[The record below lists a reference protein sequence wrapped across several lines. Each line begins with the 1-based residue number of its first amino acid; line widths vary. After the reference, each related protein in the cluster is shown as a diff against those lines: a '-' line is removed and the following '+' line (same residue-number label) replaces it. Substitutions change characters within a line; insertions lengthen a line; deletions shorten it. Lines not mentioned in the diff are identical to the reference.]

1 MESPYWQTAGQ
12 GHHVDLGTL
21 KLICFDLLNLI
32 EASRAVVEN
41 FDAMEAEEGRRLDT
55 RTQPLI
61 ALHVELSDVQVRKH
75 LLQLALL
82 TRTYDDLMRDSELS
96 GAYRQHVLK
105 YDGGDA
111 LGWISDGHF
120 GVRQACNKIIHAR
133 EIRPTY
139 DRLDRT
145 VIEGFEDEET
155 LIFLTGE
162 VELNG
167 RHNATNWEGAIY
179 IQPFIET
186 VLERISF
193 SLSNMES
200 ATVKI
205 SK

>member
-1 MESPYWQTAGQ
+1 MESDIVESPYWQTAGQ
-12 GHHVDLGTL
+12 GHHVDLATL
-21 KLICFDLLNLI
+21 KLICFDLLNLV
-32 EASRAVVEN
+32 EASRAVVEH
-41 FDAMEAEEGRRLDT
+41 FDAVEAEEGRRLDT

-61 ALHVELSDVQVRKH
+61 ALHVELSDIQVRKH

-82 TRTYDDLMRDSELS
+82 TRTYDDLMRDSDRSDE
-96 GAYRQHVLK
+96 YRAHALK
-105 YDGGDA
+105 HDGGDTM
-111 LGWISDGHF
+111 GWVSDGRF
-120 GVRQACNKIIHAR
+120 GLRQACNKVIHAI

-145 VIEGFEDEET
+145 VIDGADDEET

-167 RHNATNWEGAIY
+167 RHNGAAWEGAVY

-193 SLSNMES
+193 SF
-200 ATVKI
+200 
-205 SK
+205 